1 MILSSSRSFC
11 RGVSGPALVHTPG
24 AAVMA
29 ENILLFFRNLS
40 KAAGGIDGRG
50 GFQYNFITMF
60 RPWEEENQYG

>member
-1 MILSSSRSFC
+1 
-11 RGVSGPALVHTPG
+11 
-24 AAVMA
+24 MA